1 MQPSVTSRD
10 DEDVP
15 RSLRLAAAWSW
26 RLLVIAAAGLIFILL
41 GRTNLPIGRLP
52 GDILYRGKHTT
63 FYFPLAT
70 SIIVSVVLS
79 LVLYL
84 VSRFRH

>member
-1 MQPSVTSRD
+1 M
-10 DEDVP
+10 
-15 RSLRLAAAWSW
+15 
-26 RLLVIAAAGLIFILL
+26 LVGLGVLIVIVGAVLILL
-41 GRTNLPIGRLP
+41 GRTNLPFGRLP

-70 SIIVSVVLS
+70 SILLSVVLS

-84 VSRFRH
+84 IAHIRR

>member
-1 MQPSVTSRD
+1 MT
-10 DEDVP
+10 DVGKM
-15 RSLRLAAAWSW
+15 LVVLG
-26 RLLVIAAAGLIFILL
+26 LVIAAAGLIFILL

>member
-1 MQPSVTSRD
+1 M
-10 DEDVP
+10 
-15 RSLRLAAAWSW
+15 LLG
-26 RLLVIAAAGLIFILL
+26 LGLVIVAVGLALMLL
-41 GRTNLPIGRLP
+41 GRTNLPIGRLS

-70 SIIVSVVLS
+70 SILVSVVLS

-84 VSRFRH
+84 VGRIRH

>member
-1 MQPSVTSRD
+1 VTD
-10 DEDVP
+10 IGKM
-15 RSLRLAAAWSW
+15 LFILGLA
-26 RLLVIAAAGLIFILL
+26 VAAAGLVFMLL

-70 SIIVSVVLS
+70 SIVVSVLLT

-84 VSRFRH
+84 VGRFRH